1 MGRKIAYVA
10 ALMAGFMAV
19 HMAAAILYPLLE
31 KYSISIHLNQFQ
43 TDISVSAMIPNRYI
57 CLQKGI
63 TGIFDKT
70 DISISSRV
78 SAGSNRY
85 QIYLYLIQT
94 GIRHGKLW

>member
-19 HMAAAILYPLLE
+19 HMAAAIL
-31 KYSISIHLNQFQ
+31 IHLNQFQ

-94 GIRHGKLW
+94 GIRYGKL

>member
-1 MGRKIAYVA
+1 
-10 ALMAGFMAV
+10 
-19 HMAAAILYPLLE
+19 
-31 KYSISIHLNQFQ
+31 
-43 TDISVSAMIPNRYI
+43 MIPNRYI

-94 GIRHGKLW
+94 GIRYGKLWFAFHSNFLH